1 MIIRL
6 IFYDIRFKRGTGD
19 AEDVIDALY
28 NTSGYKYWGTKQDYI
43 NFLTGHA
50 CCYVVYQDNGIFS
63 DILRIDMFRSTMP
76 NKEDPTKIDFVGGL
90 LHTLKHFSIKDQ
102 NLSTGTYIYNIFD
115 IRHIIYLIGMAFR
128 LKKGEGTKY
137 KSLQQLTNAIMLASF
152 YKEEVTGIFFLNSY
166 YKKKSIS

>member
-1 MIIRL
+1 MDNAYF
-6 IFYDIRFKRGTGD
+6 IFY
-19 AEDVIDALY
+19 
-28 NTSGYKYWGTKQDYI
+28 
-43 NFLTGHA
+43 
-50 CCYVVYQDNGIFS
+50 
-63 DILRIDMFRSTMP
+63 
-76 NKEDPTKIDFVGGL
+76 
-90 LHTLKHFSIKDQ
+90 
-102 NLSTGTYIYNIFD
+102 IFD